1 MRPANGQFDEIEQ
14 CLKQARL
21 AEPSAELKARIV
33 GSARE
38 TWRQVPA
45 DIPWRIPLRHLGISA
60 AAAVLIVSCAKY
72 FSTAAVAPWQAG
84 RPGTVRMQAAR
95 FEDMPEMPYSPF
107 VRHLI
112 ATSGAPAHDAA
123 ALLDYFQSVR
133 KTLEGAEQ
141 DEAADGS
148 GPGDPEGL
156 EGKIG
161 IMEHGNRGIV
171 AGLGCPNPH
180 HSITPTFHHS
190 SLTEGVAAC
199 IDDPSVS

>member
-1 MRPANGQFDEIEQ
+1 MRPADRHFDEIEQ
-14 CLKQARL
+14 RLKQARL

-38 TWRQVPA
+38 TWSKAPA
-45 DIPWRIPLRHLGISA
+45 DIPWRIPLRHLAVSA
-60 AAAVLIVSCAKY
+60 AAAVLIVSSANY

-84 RPGTVRMQAAR
+84 RPVTSRIEAAH

-112 ATSGAPAHDAA
+112 ATSGAPAQDASV
-123 ALLDYFQSVR
+123 LLDYFQSVR

-141 DEAADGS
+141 DNAADGS
-148 GPGDPEGL
+148 GPNEQESL

-161 IMEHGNRGIV
+161 IMEYWNGGIV
-171 AGLGCPNPH
+171 AGLGCPDPH
-180 HSITPTFHHS
+180 HSIIPIFHHS
-190 SLTEGVAAC
+190 ILIEGVAAC
-199 IDDPSVS
+199 IDEPSES

>member
-1 MRPANGQFDEIEQ
+1 MKTADGQFDEIEQ
-14 CLKQARL
+14 RLKRARL
-21 AEPSAELKARIV
+21 VEPSAELKVRVV
-33 GSARE
+33 GSAQE
-38 TWRQVPA
+38 TWRQTPA

-60 AAAVLIVSCAKY
+60 AAAVLIVSCANY

-84 RPGTVRMQAAR
+84 RPGIVRMQAAR
-95 FEDMPEMPYSPF
+95 FEDTPEALYSPF

-112 ATSGAPAHDAA
+112 ATSGTPAQDAS

-148 GPGDPEGL
+148 GPGDPESL
-156 EGKIG
+156 EGKMG

-171 AGLGCPNPH
+171 AGLGYPDSH
-180 HSITPTFHHS
+180 HSIIPTFHRS
-190 SLTEGVAAC
+190 ILTEGVAAC
-199 IDDPSVS
+199 IDDPSES

>member
-1 MRPANGQFDEIEQ
+1 MRPADRQFDEIEQ
-14 CLKQARL
+14 GLKQGRL
-21 AEPSAELKARIV
+21 AEPSAELRARIV

-38 TWRQVPA
+38 TWRQAPA
-45 DIPWRIPLRHLGISA
+45 DIPWRIPLRHLAIWA
-60 AAAVLIVSCAKY
+60 AAAVLIVSCANY
-72 FSTAAVAPWQAG
+72 FSATAVAPWQAG
-84 RPGTVRMQAAR
+84 RPGAGRMQAAH
-95 FEDMPEMPYSPF
+95 FEDTPEMPYSPF

-112 ATSGAPAHDAA
+112 ATSGTPAQDAS

-133 KTLEGAEQ
+133 KTLERAEP

-161 IMEHGNRGIV
+161 IMEHRNRGIV
-171 AGLGCPNPH
+171 AGLGCADPH
-180 HSITPTFHHS
+180 HSIV
-190 SLTEGVAAC
+190 TEGVAAC